1 MVKDVDLINFSDKCI
16 KCVVWNIGGV
26 GGKLGIDE
34 VQNLLKDSD
43 ITFLSE
49 TWLLE
54 EDLRTRNAN
63 FGDFEMV
70 HIIRKNPH
78 TRTKRGAGGQM
89 ILFRLSI

>member
-1 MVKDVDLINFSDKCI
+1 MPTHGKKVKEVVKDVDLINESDKCI

-43 ITFLSE
+43 IPFLSE

-54 EDLRTRNAN
+54 KDLRRSNAN
-63 FGDFEMV
+63 FDDFEMV
-70 HIIRKNPH
+70 NIIRGNPH
-78 TRTKRGAGGQM
+78 TRAK
-89 ILFRLSI
+89 